1 LIYKT
6 DYINIAKHDSEVL
19 SLNDV
24 NNKYKNKSYA
34 KKIQK
39 QT

>member
-19 SLNDV
+19 SF
-24 NNKYKNKSYA
+24 
-34 KKIQK
+34 
-39 QT
+39 